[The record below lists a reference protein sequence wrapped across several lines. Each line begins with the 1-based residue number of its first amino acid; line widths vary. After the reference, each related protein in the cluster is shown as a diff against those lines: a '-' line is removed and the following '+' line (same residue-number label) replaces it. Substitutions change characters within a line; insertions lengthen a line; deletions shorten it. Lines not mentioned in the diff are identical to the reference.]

1 MEIIREYKTEHY
13 NNNIEVADSIIG
25 DHNDIHTLIKSLND
39 KTLLIW
45 LRACNIMVKNN
56 RKYFSETTTM
66 LTLSIRMFL
75 RELDVDEEISLNN
88 KQIQT
93 IFNRFHQI
101 IKKEFV
107 LRHMKKKSK
116 EIYTLLKD

>member
-1 MEIIREYKTEHY
+1 MEIIKKYQTEHY
-13 NNNIEVADSIIG
+13 NNNIEIADTIIG
-25 DHNDIHTLIKSLND
+25 EHDDINSLIKSLND

-56 RKYFSETTTM
+56 KKYFSETTTM

-75 RELDVDEEISLNN
+75 RELDVDEGIALNN
-88 KQIQT
+88 KQIQK
-93 IFNRFHQI
+93 IFERFHLI

-107 LRHMKKKSK
+107 VRHMKRTS
-116 EIYTLLKD
+116 EEEYTLLKD

>member
-1 MEIIREYKTEHY
+1 MEIIKDYKTEHY
-13 NNNIEVADSIIG
+13 NSNIEVADAIIG

-45 LRACNIMVKNN
+45 LRSCNILVKNN
-56 RKYFSETTTM
+56 KKYFSETTTM
-66 LTLSIRMFL
+66 LTLTIRMFL
-75 RELDVDEEISLNN
+75 RELDVDEDIVLNN
-88 KQIQT
+88 DQIQK
-93 IFNRFHQI
+93 IFNRFYSI

-107 LRHMKKKSK
+107 LRHTKKSST

>member
-1 MEIIREYKTEHY
+1 MEIIKDYKTEHY
-13 NNNIEVADSIIG
+13 NTNIEVVDNIIG
-25 DHNDIHTLIKSLND
+25 DHNDMHGLIKSLND

-66 LTLSIRMFL
+66 LTLTIRMFL

-88 KQIQT
+88 KQIQK
-93 IFNRFHQI
+93 IFDRFHRI
-101 IKKEFV
+101 LKSEFV
-107 LRHMKKKSK
+107 VRHTIKEST